1 MKQKSD
7 KWVIRGEKTV
17 TSRREIKKKNWLF
30 QRPRL
35 ILSNYRTTVLI
46 INNAIKVH
54 YRHYILHEELDGHRQ
69 ADQIVQ
75 AQPGKRERL
84 ATYKCPRNHQKS

>member
-1 MKQKSD
+1 M
-7 KWVIRGEKTV
+7 
-17 TSRREIKKKNWLF
+17 
-30 QRPRL
+30 
-35 ILSNYRTTVLI
+35 LI

-54 YRHYILHEELDGHRQ
+54 YRLYILHEELDGHRQ

-84 ATYKCPRNHQKS
+84 ATYKCPSNHQKSQNISYPITPECFLKITARITQEIFLLLTA